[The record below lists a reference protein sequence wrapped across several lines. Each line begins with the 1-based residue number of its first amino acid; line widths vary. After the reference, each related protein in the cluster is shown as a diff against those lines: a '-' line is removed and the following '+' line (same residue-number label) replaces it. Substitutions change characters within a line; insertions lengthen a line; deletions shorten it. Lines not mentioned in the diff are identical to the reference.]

1 VAVLRSD
8 DEALVERDAAL
19 LQQLPRRDAGLAR
32 FRRHVERDR
41 ILDCDLAQLERQLG
55 AGLRRRGTAGAER
68 DHLAFVRIG
77 LAIGVCHLA
86 VGADDLELRLAGCY
100 RNQRQ
105 RRQRGAWQ
113 QAEDA
118 GADMRS
124 HAVSGKARARSES
137 NRGPLR
143 EQAGARSQLH
153 TSRGAPCAYR
163 CADSTVL
170 ASSMAIVIGPTPPG
184 TGVIAEAT
192 SQTPAK
198 STSPQ
203 SLPALGSPSGMWF
216 MPTSMTAPGLTIA
229 AVRVLRRPTAA
240 TFTSAS
246 RVCPARSGVRL
257 WQMVTV
263 ASACKSMSAIGFPT
277 VLLRPMTTACLP
289 RRSMPV
295 LSMSFM
301 QPHGVHGL
309 NPGSPVTSRP
319 ALSIE

>member
-192 SQTPAK
+192 SQTPA
-198 STSPQ
+198 
-203 SLPALGSPSGMWF
+203 
-216 MPTSMTAPGLTIA
+216 PGLTIA

-240 TFTSAS
+240 TITSAS

-263 ASACKSMSAIGFPT
+263 ASACKS
-277 VLLRPMTTACLP
+277 
-289 RRSMPV
+289 
-295 LSMSFM
+295 
-301 QPHGVHGL
+301 
-309 NPGSPVTSRP
+309 
-319 ALSIE
+319 